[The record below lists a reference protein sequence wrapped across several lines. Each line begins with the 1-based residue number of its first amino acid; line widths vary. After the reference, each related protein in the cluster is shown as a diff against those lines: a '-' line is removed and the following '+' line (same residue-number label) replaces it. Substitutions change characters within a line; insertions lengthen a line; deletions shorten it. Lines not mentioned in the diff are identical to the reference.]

1 MASAPP
7 MPQMPHPGQ
16 IFLDHVGWFV
26 HDMADVE
33 RIFGA
38 LGFPLTPYS
47 VHGDRDL
54 ATGELKPVGTANR
67 LYGPLFTLRWQGHRS
82 QSPAT
87 ESKSS

>member
-26 HDMADVE
+26 HDMAGVE

-54 ATGELKPVGTANR
+54 ATGEL
-67 LYGPLFTLRWQGHRS
+67 
-82 QSPAT
+82 
-87 ESKSS
+87 